1 MNVTWNEMW
10 RVWRAMLRRP
20 GFLLLAVGVLALG
33 IGATSAVFTLIDS
46 VLLRPLP
53 YPDPQRLVQLG
64 QIEDGTVYSVSPQQY
79 QRLAGIAGIHSLG
92 IYEGSSPAV
101 NIAGGGAPL
110 QVPSL
115 YIDQGLLPTL
125 GVRMALGRNFS
136 AEEDRPNGPPAVILS
151 HGFWQRRFGGRTDV
165 IGGSLQV
172 EGMTRAIVG
181 VLPASFTLSDADVVL
196 PTAFPANSTDD
207 GTNYN
212 TVARLDD
219 DVDPAGLSPLV
230 HARLHAMYAERG
242 EHDYWIRQNFGAQDL
257 RDALHAD
264 VRATLMM
271 WMACAASVLLIA
283 LVNLTNLMLLRTLS
297 RSHDAAVRGALGA
310 SLWRLALPAMAE
322 GLLVGMGGVLL
333 GQGLAAACLYA
344 LQRLMPAD
352 RIPVQGTLHL
362 SPVVWLLAVA
372 VGIFGALL
380 AAGLGL
386 WRGRHAAS
394 MEELREGGRSGL
406 SLRSGRLGRA
416 LVVTQMALATT
427 LLCAAGLFLHS
438 LLDASKVDLGFKP
451 DGLLTFELAPVK
463 ATYPDAPAVEHLSQ
477 RLVDRLRL
485 LPGVSDVVA
494 TTNLPAGDR
503 SGQFNLGS
511 LHAPGGEGFNAQF
524 RGVGTNFFGLFG
536 IHLRQGRAFAPTD
549 VRGGESVAIVN
560 KELADHVYGGN
571 ALGKLIQRG
580 QGRGMLSARI
590 VGVVADTHQFGPL
603 DPGSIRPILYLPLAQ
618 MPDDE
623 MRVFRSFSPMRF
635 VLKVHGSAGDYRQGI
650 LQAVAEVAP
659 DQPIAHLRTMQ
670 DIVHGTTSDTFFN
683 FLLIGL
689 FAMLALL
696 LAAVGMYAVMATAVA
711 ARERE
716 FGVRSALGSPPSQ
729 LTALVLRGGLAQS
742 ALGLLGGVALTFASA
757 GVLRAVVEEL
767 GRSAFDPWATAV
779 VCVVLAFAGLLACLL
794 PALRAGRVQPMRA
807 LRGE

>member
-33 IGATSAVFTLIDS
+33 IGATSAVFTMIDS

-79 QRLAGIAGIHSLG
+79 QRLAGIAGIRSLG

-101 NIAGGGAPL
+101 NIAGGGVPL
-110 QVPSL
+110 QVSSL

-136 AEEDRPNGPPAVILS
+136 TEEDRPNGPPVVILS
-151 HGFWQRRFGGRTDV
+151 HGFWQRRFGGHADV
-165 IGGSLQV
+165 IGRSLQV
-172 EGMTRAIVG
+172 EGVAHAIVG
-181 VLPASFTLSDADVVL
+181 VLPVSFALSDADVVL

-212 TVARLDD
+212 AVARLDD
-219 DVDPAGLSPLV
+219 GVAPAGLTPRV
-230 HARLHAMYAERG
+230 DARLHAMYTG
-242 EHDYWIRQNFGAQDL
+242 QGNDYWIRQHFGAQDL
-257 RDALHAD
+257 GDALHAD
-264 VRATLMM
+264 VHATLMM

-322 GLLVGMGGVLL
+322 GLLVGMGGVVL

-352 RIPVQGTLHL
+352 RMPVQGALQL
-362 SPVVWLLAVA
+362 NSVVWLLALG
-372 VGIFGALL
+372 VGVFGALL

-463 ATYPDAPAVEHLSQ
+463 ATYGDAPAVQQLSQ

-485 LPGVSDVVA
+485 LPGVSDAVA
-494 TTNLPAGDR
+494 TTNLPAGGR
-503 SGQFNLGS
+503 SGQFNLGG
-511 LHAPGGEGFNAQF
+511 LHAPAGEGFSAQF
-524 RGVGTNFFGLFG
+524 RGVGTHFFGLFD
-536 IHLRQGRAFAPTD
+536 IHLREGRAFASTD

-560 KELADHVYGGN
+560 KELADHVYGGH

-580 QGRGMLSARI
+580 QGKDMLSARI
-590 VGVVADTHQFGPL
+590 VGVVADTHQYGPL
-603 DPGSIRPILYLPLAQ
+603 DPGSIQPILYLPLAQ

-659 DQPIAHLRTMQ
+659 DQPIAHLRTMR

-689 FAMLALL
+689 FAVLALL

-716 FGVRSALGSPPSQ
+716 FGVRSALGAPPRQ
-729 LTALVLRGGLAQS
+729 LTALVLRGGLVQS